1 MSERPTARACD
12 NAAEQEMQTAVA
24 RTSVDRAR
32 VAPRGARRGFALLS
46 LMVAVVLL
54 ATGVMAIG
62 AANTARL
69 RSQTHSTARSAG
81 LNIAR
86 TYLENVRGRDP
97 WSLANEGAV
106 TVDGSGNVTPTGE
119 FTRQLQVTVNQT
131 NLITLQVVV
140 TSPRLT
146 APIRLL
152 TNAYRGGTIV
162 VNP

>member
-1 MSERPTARACD
+1 MTYSLTQQSVQSNTAACRSARP
-12 NAAEQEMQTAVA
+12 
-24 RTSVDRAR
+24 
-32 VAPRGARRGFALLS
+32 GFALLS

-81 LNIAR
+81 LNVAR
-86 TYLENVRGRDP
+86 TYLESVRGRDP
-97 WSLANEGAV
+97 WSLVTESPQ
-106 TVDGSGNVTPTGE
+106 TVDGSGNVTPQGE
-119 FTRQLQVTVNQT
+119 FTRQLHVTVNQT
-131 NLITLQVVV
+131 NLVTVEVVV

-146 APIRLL
+146 SPIRLR

-162 VNP
+162 VGA